1 MRLTA
6 TPIPGVLI
14 AEAESQHDERGYFA
28 RTFDDAAFAAR
39 GISFITRQCSTSFNA
54 KRGTLRGLHYQLSP
68 TDEMKLVRCTR
79 GTIFDVA
86 VDLRRQSPAFR
97 QWFGLELTADN
108 LLALVVPKG
117 CAHGFLTLADA
128 SEVLYQIDAPF
139 APQLARG
146 IRWNDP
152 AFGIKWPIE
161 PAVILPRDAA
171 YPDFAL

>member
-6 TPIPGVLI
+6 TPISGILI

-28 RTFDDAAFAAR
+28 RTFDESVFAAS
-39 GISFITRQCSTSFNA
+39 GISFMTRQCSTSFND

-68 TDEMKLVRCTR
+68 AEEMKLVRCTR
-79 GTIFDVA
+79 GAIFDVA
-86 VDLRRQSPAFR
+86 VDLRRQSPTFQ

-108 LLALVVPKG
+108 LQALLVPRG
-117 CAHGFLTLADA
+117 CAHGFLTLLDA
-128 SEVLYQIDAPF
+128 SEVFYQIDAGF
-139 APQLARG
+139 APELARG

-152 AFGIKWPIE
+152 AFRIDWPIE

-171 YPDFAL
+171 YSDFIP